1 MKAIKQFLKHN
12 SATIMTCFGAVGVVA
27 TAVTAVRATPK
38 AMALIEQAGYEKA
51 SESIPLFDMEYTP
64 LTVTETIKVAWKP
77 YIPSVAIGAAT
88 IACIFGAN
96 ILNQRQQAA
105 LASAYILL
113 EQSYKEYKDKVKA
126 ELGADTESKIRASIV
141 KDKLSDSDIPLLG
154 GENLMFYE
162 EHHGQIFE
170 RTMLEVRDAE
180 YHLNRKL
187 AMNGEVSLNEFLELL
202 DLPGVEGGDA
212 IGWSQEDGF
221 DFYNYTWIEF
231 EHELVTLDDGMECY
245 ILNTAIAPSI
255 LVPF

>member
-1 MKAIKQFLKHN
+1 MKAIKHFLKHN

-38 AMALIEQAGYEKA
+38 AMELIEAEECAKW
-51 SESIPLFDMEYTP
+51 ENLDEEP
-64 LTVTETIKVAWKP
+64 LTTAEIIQVAWKP

-105 LASAYILL
+105 LTSAYILL
-113 EQSYKEYKDKVKA
+113 EQSYKEYKEKVKE
-126 ELGADTESKIRASIV
+126 ELGADTDSKIRASIV
-141 KDKLSDSDIPLLG
+141 KDKLSDSELPLLG

-231 EHELVTLDDGMECY
+231 DHELVTLDDGMECY